1 MENQKNNKG
10 VIALLV
16 VIIVILSALCI
27 LFATGTINLKS
38 NAANNNNQVSEP
50 TGNELG
56 KYDTFS
62 AINESGI
69 VEVIGYSETI
79 EKEVPSMYENA
90 GEKYYYV
97 YFHIKQTKSDEF
109 NKFVESLKENSFA
122 SDNAIGLGC
131 VNDGIITYFNSSD
144 EFGDKE
150 YKISQEDSDKI
161 LNSTENNPI
170 KLKLER
176 LVYNSGKGDAPYC
189 YSHITKV
196 EIEN

>member
-1 MENQKNNKG
+1 MEQEKNNKG

-38 NAANNNNQVSEP
+38 NVANNNNQVSEP

-62 AINESGI
+62 AINNSYSGI

-90 GEKYYYV
+90 GEKYYYL
-97 YFHIKQTKSDEF
+97 YFHI
-109 NKFVESLKENSFA
+109 
-122 SDNAIGLGC
+122 
-131 VNDGIITYFNSSD
+131 
-144 EFGDKE
+144 
-150 YKISQEDSDKI
+150 
-161 LNSTENNPI
+161 
-170 KLKLER
+170 
-176 LVYNSGKGDAPYC
+176 
-189 YSHITKV
+189 
-196 EIEN
+196 